1 MTPQQQKLLDIGRE
15 SICNEIAALARVE
28 SSLDVSFIEAVE
40 LMLRCRGG
48 LSSQAWE
55 SRGNI
60 ERYLA
65 VNKIND

>member
-40 LMLRCRGG
+40 LMLRCRGRIILTG
-48 LSSQAWE
+48 MGKSGQ
-55 SRGNI
+55 
-60 ERYLA
+60 Y
-65 VNKIND
+65 